1 MLQFSATL
9 YTTTARLTP
18 RSSWRFAALIAN
30 NSSTAVTSEHSA
42 ASAKE
47 DDTTKFAE
55 IQNISQKEKQQ
66 SKKAGIRTKFYTL
79 SEKRWS
85 SESDTIFSKK
95 FQAAKSINDLLDLA
109 LLQNLSV
116 NNALKLISSITNQIN
131 SGKSQLANIETDK
144 RFIHL
149 RKIVKDGSEIRTS
162 DDLSQY
168 SDLSTPAMIEVMT
181 ALREQGKRHT
191 PLLRML
197 SYNIVKY
204 NITLSMKQS
213 AALLYSMA
221 ILNFPDKILLE
232 KITSDLLKC
241 IPKGT
246 NVGTNRS
253 ILTSLGFLRYKNE
266 EVLNAFCNTFFKESI
281 NYKFHDYSS
290 ILQTFAALQY
300 KSESASSLIKNFTE
314 QLDPF
319 YTSAAEWLDIV
330 WALAV
335 LDAIRPR
342 HIEFVLDPTFMERLI
357 GSSKLS
363 VSKKL
368 KLLNINAIA
377 QYVLKDY
384 KGSFLDK
391 DSEVF
396 NVPLN
401 RAKEKQVYIDALL
414 ETLTKL
420 LPSQSYFK
428 TDLNTNM
435 GFLLDAECRIDD
447 QNKFINVEDWN
458 EQSKNVKRIAI
469 MVHDYHDYC
478 RGQKDLVGSTYLY
491 TQLLKAR
498 GYHLITISYENFSI
512 QDKIDKRINYLK
524 QCMNNA
530 QKIKFI

>member
-9 YTTTARLTP
+9 CTATARLTP
-18 RSSWRFAALIAN
+18 RSSWRFTALIAS

-47 DDTTKFAE
+47 DDATKFAE
-55 IQNISQKEKQQ
+55 IQDVSQKEEKQQ
-66 SKKAGIRTKFYTL
+66 FEKTGTKFITL
-79 SEKRWS
+79 KKRWS
-85 SESDTIFSKK
+85 IESDTIFSKK

-109 LLQNLSV
+109 MLQNLSI

-131 SGKSQLANIETDK
+131 SGKSQIANIETDD

-149 RKIVKDGSEIRTS
+149 RKIVKNDDIKRS

-168 SDLSTPAMIEVMT
+168 SDLSTPAMIEVMA

-204 NITLSMKQS
+204 NITLNMKQS
-213 AALLYSMA
+213 ATLLYSMA

-241 IPKGT
+241 IPKST
-246 NVGTNRS
+246 NVGTNTS
-253 ILTSLGFLRYKNE
+253 IITSLGFLRYKNE
-266 EVLNAFCNTFFKESI
+266 DVLNAFCNTFFKESI

-300 KSESASSLIKNFTE
+300 KSKFGSSLIKNFVE
-314 QLDPF
+314 QSDPF
-319 YTSAAEWLDIV
+319 NTSAAEWLDIV

-335 LDAIRPR
+335 LDTIRPR
-342 HIEFVLDPTFMERLI
+342 HVKFVLDSTFVERLI
-357 GSSKLS
+357 GSSKLN

-401 RAKEKQVYIDALL
+401 RTKEKQVYVDALS

-428 TDLNTNM
+428 TDINTNM
-435 GFLLDAECRIDD
+435 GFLLDAEYRIND
-447 QNKFINVEDWN
+447 QHQFVKVEDWN
-458 EQSKNVKRIAI
+458 EQSKKVKRIAI
-469 MVHDYHDYC
+469 VVHDYHDYC

-498 GYHLITISYENFSI
+498 GYDLIMISYENFSI

-524 QCMNNA
+524 QCMSNV
-530 QKIKFI
+530 QKIKSI